1 MGENKSFDNAADL
14 GLFTIKGARMNMTK
28 RNSKTNQNNSFSL
41 IPNYSSGY
49 FNHQNYLRA
58 KRADIF
64 LFLILLVAELKLKT
78 AEQSRGEIKA
88 VDNIQNWV
96 TRSQSITERNYNF
109 SALDCIKINTPP
121 SFSDGVE
128 GRKKMT

>member
-96 TRSQSITERNYNF
+96 TRPQSITDRNYNF
-109 SALDCIKINTPP
+109 SALDCIKINTSP